1 MADCDGMIICNSAS
15 AEMASVIKTCED
27 NEMYVAQFFRVI
39 DPEANPDEY
48 AQACASPYYVGAVH
62 ESEYDNGFTLVTILG
77 EKGCR
82 KIGLEGWEPGDATF
96 LGRWAGYQAGVEA
109 WNEAHADD
117 PMEMLEPQYGRTTTD
132 TGRQAAEAIIDA
144 NPDIDA
150 LIVAGGGGDTLLG
163 AIAGIEAKGL
173 TGKIAVVSTDFLPDL
188 DVKLETGAMAAESG
202 GHYADPFFAFL
213 MVYNAI
219 KGNYEVS
226 TDGFYDMVFP
236 YMFVDS
242 PESYAAYAEYFTGE
256 ELPYNQGGDGC
267 TCPDERGKMILVGY
281 PLAQKHRDKQRC
293 QGKVDPLKVER
304 QHRSRQGAQCR
315 SGDPVEMVQQRQ
327 PETVGEASLL
337 SGTNQGIGL
346 VRQSEDQIGFAPSGV
361 PVAVQHGDAVK
372 EMPGVDKQRGE
383 RRGEDPGSGGHEPD
397 AGELH
402 GPRIDEY
409 AHAQGPSQAVAP
421 EPQQNAESRPQHQ
434 ITGHHGETVAEHTA
448 PFVSFFHGASPPSG

>member
-1 MADCDGMIICNSAS
+1 MKKKVTSIILSAAMAASMLGVNAVPAMADEPIKIGVSIWSSTDTLGSEVKRMIDAAAETLGVETTWVDQAHISEQVTASAETLALADCDGIIICNSAS
-15 AEMASVIKTCED
+15 AEMGSVIKTCDE
-27 NEMYVAQFFRVI
+27 NEVYVAQFFRVI

-62 ESEYDNGFTLVTILG
+62 ESEFDNGKTLVTILG

-117 PMEMLEPQYGRTTTD
+117 TMEMLEPQYGRTTTD
-132 TGRQAAEAIIDA
+132 DGRKAAEAIIDA

-188 DVKLETGAMAAESG
+188 DVKLQTGAMAAESG

-213 MVYNAI
+213 MVYNAV

-236 YMFVDS
+236 YMYVAS
-242 PESYAAYAEYFTGE
+242 PEDYANYAEYFTGE
-256 ELPYNQGGDGC
+256 ELPYYA
-267 TCPDERGKMILVGY
+267 DEIKE
-281 PLAQKHRDKQRC
+281 LAGLSYDDLAAACAK
-293 QGKVDPLKVER
+293 LSVE
-304 QHRSRQGAQCR
+304 
-315 SGDPVEMVQQRQ
+315 DV
-327 PETVGEASLL
+327 
-337 SGTNQGIGL
+337 
-346 VRQSEDQIGFAPSGV
+346 
-361 PVAVQHGDAVK
+361 VA
-372 EMPGVDKQRGE
+372 R
-383 RRGEDPGSGGHEPD
+383 
-397 AGELH
+397 
-402 GPRIDEY
+402 
-409 AHAQGPSQAVAP
+409 
-421 EPQQNAESRPQHQ
+421 
-434 ITGHHGETVAEHTA
+434 HTK
-448 PFVSFFHGASPPSG
+448 

>member
-1 MADCDGMIICNSAS
+1 MKKVIALVLALTLMMSMVLAASAENIKIGVSIWSSTDTLGSECKRIIDAAAEALGDVDVQWVDQAHISEQVTASAETLAMADCDGIIICNSAS
-15 AEMASVIKTCED
+15 AEMGSVIKTCED
-27 NEMYVAQFFRVI
+27 NEVYVAQFFRVI

-48 AQACASPYYVGAVH
+48 AQASASPYYVGAVH
-62 ESEYDNGFTLVTILG
+62 ESEFDNGKTLVTILG

-96 LGRWAGYQAGVEA
+96 LGRWEGYKAGVEA

-188 DVKLETGAMAAESG
+188 DAKLVSGAMAAESG

-226 TDGFYDMVFP
+226 TDSFYDMVFP

-242 PESYAAYAEYFTGE
+242 PESYANYAEYFTGE
-256 ELPYNQGGDGC
+256 ELPYYA
-267 TCPDERGKMILVGY
+267 DEIVE
-281 PLAQKHRDKQRC
+281 LAGLSYDDLAAACAK
-293 QGKVDPLKVER
+293 LSVE
-304 QHRSRQGAQCR
+304 
-315 SGDPVEMVQQRQ
+315 DV
-327 PETVGEASLL
+327 
-337 SGTNQGIGL
+337 
-346 VRQSEDQIGFAPSGV
+346 
-361 PVAVQHGDAVK
+361 VA
-372 EMPGVDKQRGE
+372 R
-383 RRGEDPGSGGHEPD
+383 
-397 AGELH
+397 
-402 GPRIDEY
+402 
-409 AHAQGPSQAVAP
+409 HAK
-421 EPQQNAESRPQHQ
+421 
-434 ITGHHGETVAEHTA
+434 
-448 PFVSFFHGASPPSG
+448 

>member
-1 MADCDGMIICNSAS
+1 MKKILALVLALTMLLSVVLAAGAETIKIGVSIWNSSDTLGSECKRLIDAAAEALGDVEVQYVDQKHVSEEVTASAETLAMADCDGMIICNSS
-15 AEMASVIKTCED
+15 SSEMGSVIKTCDD

-39 DPEANPDEY
+39 DPDANPDEY

-62 ESEYDNGFTLVTILG
+62 ESEFDNGFKLVTILG

-109 WNEAHADD
+109 WNEANPDD
-117 PMEMLEPQYGRTTTD
+117 QMEMLEPQYGRTTTD
-132 TGRQAAEAIIDA
+132 TGRATAEAIIDA

-213 MVYNAI
+213 MVYNAV

-226 TDGFYDMVFP
+226 TDGFYEMIFP

-242 PESYAAYAEYFTGE
+242 PESYAAYAQYFTGE
-256 ELPYNQGGDGC
+256 ELPYYA
-267 TCPDERGKMILVGY
+267 DEIVE
-281 PLAQKHRDKQRC
+281 LAGLSYDDLAAAC
-293 QGKVDPLKVER
+293 AALSVDDV
-304 QHRSRQGAQCR
+304 
-315 SGDPVEMVQQRQ
+315 
-327 PETVGEASLL
+327 
-337 SGTNQGIGL
+337 
-346 VRQSEDQIGFAPSGV
+346 
-361 PVAVQHGDAVK
+361 VA
-372 EMPGVDKQRGE
+372 R
-383 RRGEDPGSGGHEPD
+383 
-397 AGELH
+397 
-402 GPRIDEY
+402 
-409 AHAQGPSQAVAP
+409 HAK
-421 EPQQNAESRPQHQ
+421 
-434 ITGHHGETVAEHTA
+434 
-448 PFVSFFHGASPPSG
+448 